1 MLLAQ
6 VISPIV
12 YRRAVSSRRLHQV
25 QHHSGDIDLV
35 SSREGLLLSC
45 LVVCIS
51 TDSTGVLIL
60 LLLKEGGDSV
70 LSFELLPCF
79 FRQVVDYL
87 ASESDA
93 GHGVKNDFVRDHI
106 AYTQHFAVKA
116 CFNSVYVLS
125 LPQACCNHRGAKINE
140 H

>member
-1 MLLAQ
+1 M
-6 VISPIV
+6 

-25 QHHSGDIDLV
+25 KHHSGNIYLV
-35 SSREGLLLSC
+35 SSWKWLLLSC

-51 TDSTGVLIL
+51 TDSSGVLIL

-70 LSFELLPCF
+70 LSSELLPCF

-93 GHGVKNDFVRDHI
+93 GHGVQDDSVRDHV
-106 AYTQHFAVKA
+106 AHSKHFAVKT
-116 CFNSVYVLS
+116 CFNSVYVLPF
-125 LPQACCNHRGAKINE
+125 PQACCNHGSAEINE